1 MKITGRDV
9 KFFLLGVLTIFVIN
23 TIMDWEGAKKSF
35 KDGYNDGYNGY
46 NGYHKI
52 ESENN

>member
-46 NGYHKI
+46 HKI